1 MIIDSIKNL
10 SRYTYVPNVQ
20 KAVDFL
26 NSIDVNTVEVGK
38 YDLGDGCKV
47 NISEYDTKE
56 MPEIPV
62 LEAHREYLDIQLTIS
77 GEENFIFQ
85 AIDLGEPHTSYNDV
99 KDVEFFT
106 TPWYNN
112 VVLNG
117 TNFALIFPNDLHAG
131 SFVVESPEKVKK
143 FVFKLRIDG

>member
-10 SRYTYVPNVQ
+10 ERYTFVPNVK

-26 NSIDVNTVEVGK
+26 NSIDVATVEVGK

-56 MPEIPV
+56 MPDPVV
-62 LEAHREYLDIQLTIS
+62 LEAHREYLDIQLTVS
-77 GEENFIFQ
+77 GEENFVYQ
-85 AIDLGEPHTSYNDV
+85 AIDLGEPHTPYNSV

-106 TPWYNN
+106 APWHNT

-131 SFVVESPEKVKK
+131 SFAVENSEKVKK
-143 FVFKLRIDG
+143 FVFKLKIDG

>member
-10 SRYTYVPNVQ
+10 DRYSYVPNVK

-26 NSIDVNTVEVGK
+26 NSIDVLTVAPGK

-47 NISEYDTKE
+47 NISEYETKE
-56 MPEIPV
+56 TPEEVV
-62 LEAHREYLDIQLTIS
+62 LEAHREYLDIQLTVS
-77 GEENFIFQ
+77 GEENFVYQ
-85 AIDLGEPHTSYNDV
+85 AIDLGEPHTAYNDV

-106 TPWYNN
+106 APWYNT

-131 SFVVESPEKVKK
+131 SFTVDAPEKVKK
-143 FVFKLRIDG
+143 FVFKLKIDG

>member
-10 SRYTYVPNVQ
+10 GKYAYIPNVK

-26 NSIDVNTVEVGK
+26 SSTDLNSVENGK

-47 NISEYDTKE
+47 NVSEYDTKE
-56 MPEIPV
+56 MPDEVV

-77 GEENFIFQ
+77 GEENFVFQ
-85 AIDLGEPHTSYNDV
+85 AIDLGEPNVPYNDV

-106 TPWYNN
+106 APWYST

-131 SFVVESPEKVKK
+131 SFVTDESQKVKK

>member
-10 SRYTYVPNVQ
+10 DRYSYIPNVK

-26 NSIDVNTVEVGK
+26 ASIDVNTVEVGK

-56 MPEIPV
+56 ILDPVV
-62 LEAHREYLDIQLTIS
+62 LEAHREYLDIQLTVS
-77 GEENFIFQ
+77 GEENFVYQ
-85 AIDLGEPHTSYNDV
+85 AIDLGEGYTPYNPT

-106 TPWYNN
+106 APWYNT

-131 SFVVESPEKVKK
+131 SFNVDSVGKVKK
-143 FVFKLRIDG
+143 FVFKLKIDG

>member
-10 SRYTYVPNVQ
+10 SRYAYIPNVQ

-26 NSIDVNTVEVGK
+26 ASIDVNTVENGK

-47 NISEYDTKE
+47 NISEYETKE
-56 MPEIPV
+56 TPDEVV
-62 LEAHREYLDIQLTIS
+62 LEAHREYLDIQLTVS
-77 GEENFIFQ
+77 GEENFVYQ
-85 AIDLGEPHTSYNDV
+85 AIDLGEPHTPYNTV

-106 TPWYNN
+106 APWYNT

-131 SFVVESPEKVKK
+131 SFTVQDTQKVKK